1 MAVDPNDLGPCGA
14 ENLDPVRPDN
24 RPRLPAI
31 DYRIGTQPEFLRRM
45 EWRIPRQTVSPG
57 GGVTLKPLA
66 PLRTRESSDPTLALM
81 DAFAC
86 SLDVLSFYSERIA
99 NEGYLGTAVQRR
111 SMVELTRA
119 IGYQLA
125 PGVAA
130 SVQLSFTVEDADD
143 PYRAVDIPAGV
154 QAMSVPQAKGE
165 LPQVFETVEPI
176 LARAEWNAMPVRT
189 EHPQNLAMYW
199 NSADAEDDRNGHLYL
214 FDLDNSFDADET
226 SDPELETFADT
237 ASLERYFPLDS
248 TLDLDAALA
257 KRIEDFAYN
266 PDIEPVLKAVPVD
279 ETFLRGVGHGLK
291 PGQRIVVIGVRVDE
305 DDERHVA
312 CGLLRVVAA
321 TEDRAY
327 GVTILEAL
335 PHGSPPRAVR
345 RAPRLRLP
353 RLKLPRM
360 PTQRIAFNAV
370 AVTSVVREA
379 AWSGDALSAL
389 VRTQAWPRAKLM
401 HMLRMPRLVVAPET
415 TEATPGLYL
424 LRDDTGF
431 FGNTAP
437 RQELLQVPADAST
450 DPNNSKFHPYKH
462 SWDKGGPRTIWV
474 DSQGNL
480 LTGGVH
486 AFLDREMKELVPNG
500 WAALETPDSQVEVL
514 RIGLAAS
521 QSRADYGM
529 TGKSTGVTFVRPN
542 GDAVAPP
549 AEGVNSP
556 LNAFKF
562 RTARFYGASE
572 ALTLAGTPIRED
584 VATGDLTL
592 DLESLYLDIERGRAV
607 SISGERSDAESITD
621 SETLTVADVV
631 HIGGHTR
638 LLLEAGPDY
647 SYVRSSV
654 RVNANLALATH
665 GELFAETLGS
675 GDASRPNQVFTLA
688 KKPLT
693 FVSAATP
700 EGRASTL
707 EVRVDGIA
715 WHEIASLYDAG
726 PYDRVY
732 EVRIDDDG
740 STRVRFGDG
749 ERGHRLPTGSL
760 NVAATYRA
768 GIGAAGEVADEAI
781 ILLKTRPLGVRAVVN
796 PSPASGSAEPETI
809 DEARARAPQS
819 VRTLGRI
826 VSVTDYQDF
835 ALAFAGIGKARADTL
850 WSGEQQL
857 VHLTVAPATDSLM
870 DEEATVLDSLRE
882 AIDLVRDG
890 TDKVAIAP
898 YARRYFQLSA
908 RLYKH
913 ADHLAED
920 VAAAAREALLAGFG
934 YAARDLARPVSAAEA
949 VAMLQAVPGVVGVDL
964 DVLAAIEGND
974 PDAEGPGTLATVL
987 PAFPARLLPSEEG
1000 GGTAPAELL
1009 TILDSAIDL
1018 IVEEAHA

>member
-1 MAVDPNDLGPCGA
+1 MGVDPNDLGPCGA
-14 ENLDPVRPDN
+14 EELGPRRPDN
-24 RPRLPAI
+24 RPRLPSI
-31 DYRIGTQPEFLRRM
+31 GYRIGTQPEFLKRM
-45 EWRIPRQTVSPG
+45 EWRIPRQTVTTG
-57 GGVTLKPLA
+57 GTTVKPLVA
-66 PLRTRESSDPTLALM
+66 LRTRVGSDPTLALM

-111 SMVELTRA
+111 SMVELARA

-130 SVQLSFTVEDADD
+130 SVQLSFTVEAADD
-143 PYRAVDIPAGV
+143 PFRAVEIPAGV
-154 QAMSVPQAKGE
+154 QAMSVPKAKGE
-165 LPQVFETVEPI
+165 LPQVFETVETI

-199 NSADAEDDRNGHLYL
+199 NSADAGDARNGHLYL
-214 FDLDNSFDADET
+214 FDLDNSFDADEI

-237 ASLERYFPLDS
+237 AALEVYFPLDS
-248 TLDLDAALA
+248 TLDLEAALA

-279 ETFLRGVGHGLK
+279 ETFLRGVGMGLK

-305 DDERHVA
+305 SAQHHIA
-312 CGLLRVVAA
+312 CGLLRVVSAA
-321 TEDRAY
+321 EDRAY
-327 GVTILEAL
+327 GITVLEAL
-335 PHGSPPRAVR
+335 PHGSPPRPVR

-360 PTQRIAFNAV
+360 PTQRIAFNAF

-379 AWSGDALSAL
+379 TWSGDALSAL
-389 VRTQAWPRAKLM
+389 VRTQAWPRTKLM
-401 HMLRMPRLVVAPET
+401 QILRMPRLVSAPET
-415 TEATPGLYL
+415 TAATPGFYL

-431 FGNTAP
+431 FGGTAP
-437 RQELLQVPADAST
+437 RQEQLAVPDSST
-450 DPNNSKFHPYKH
+450 HPYKE
-462 SWDKGGPRTIWV
+462 SWDGSGGRTIWT
-474 DSQGNL
+474 DSQGVL
-480 LTGGVH
+480 PTGGVH
-486 AFLDREMKELVPNG
+486 VFLDREMKELVPNG
-500 WAALETPDSQVEVL
+500 WAAIETPDSQVEIFRV
-514 RIGLAAS
+514 GLAAS

-529 TGKSTGVTFVRPN
+529 TGKASGVTFAHPD
-542 GDAVAPP
+542 GSAVIPP
-549 AEGVNSP
+549 AESATSP
-556 LNAFKF
+556 LNAFRF
-562 RTARFYGASE
+562 RTARFYGAS
-572 ALTLAGTPIRED
+572 ATLTLAGTPIRED
-584 VATGDLTL
+584 VAAGDLSL
-592 DLESLYLDIERGRAV
+592 DLESLFLDIERGRAV
-607 SISGERSDAESITD
+607 SISGERSDAESIVD

-665 GELFAETLGS
+665 GESFAETLGS
-675 GDASRPNQVFTLA
+675 GDASRANQVFALA

-707 EVRVDGIA
+707 EVRVDGIL
-715 WHEIASLYDAG
+715 WHEIGSLYDAG

-740 STRVRFGDG
+740 STRIRFGDG
-749 ERGHRLPTGSL
+749 ERGHRLPTGTL
-760 NVAATYRA
+760 NVAARYRT
-768 GIGAAGEVADEAI
+768 GIGAVGEAADEAI
-781 ILLKTRPLGVRAVVN
+781 ILLKTRPLGVKAVVN
-796 PSPASGSAEPETI
+796 PSPASGAAEPETL
-809 DEARARAPQS
+809 DEARLRAPQS
-819 VRTLGRI
+819 VRTLGRV
-826 VSVTDYQDF
+826 VSLIDYQDF

-850 WSGEQQL
+850 WSGQQQI

-870 DEEATVLDSLRE
+870 DEEATVLDSL
-882 AIDLVRDG
+882 AGAVDLVRDG
-890 TDKVAIAP
+890 TDKVVIAP

-913 ADHLAED
+913 PDYLAED
-920 VAAAAREALLAGFG
+920 VAAAARAALVAGFG
-934 YAARDLARPVSAAEA
+934 YAVRDLARPVSAAEA
-949 VAMLQAVPGVVGVDL
+949 LALLQAVPGIVGVDL
-964 DVLAAIEGND
+964 DILALIDGND

-987 PAFPARLLPSEEG
+987 SAFPARLLPPEEG
-1000 GGTAPAELL
+1000 GGIAPAELL
-1009 TILDSAIDL
+1009 TVLESAIDL
-1018 IVEEAHA
+1018 IVEEANA

>member
-1 MAVDPNDLGPCGA
+1 MGVDPEDLGPCGA
-14 ENLDPVRPDN
+14 EDLQPSRPDN
-24 RPRLPAI
+24 RPRLAAI
-31 DYRIGTQPEFLRRM
+31 DYRIGTQPEFLERM
-45 EWRIPRQTVSPG
+45 EWRIPRQTVSQG
-57 GGVTLKPLA
+57 GGGTLKPLA

-130 SVQLSFTVEDADD
+130 SVQLSFTVEDSDD
-143 PYRAVDIPAGV
+143 PYRAVDIAAGV

-165 LPQVFETVEPI
+165 LPQVFETVESI

-189 EHPQNLAMYW
+189 EHDQNLSLYW
-199 NSADAEDDRNGHLYL
+199 NSADPADEKNGHLYL
-214 FDLDNSFDADET
+214 FDLDNSFDADEE
-226 SDPELETFADT
+226 SDPELETFADS
-237 ASLERYFPLDS
+237 AALDRYFPLDPG
-248 TLDLDAALA
+248 LDLDAALA
-257 KRIEDFAYN
+257 KRIQDYAYN

-279 ETFLRGVGHGLK
+279 ETFLRGVGLGLK

-305 DDERHVA
+305 EDERHVA
-312 CGLLRVVAA
+312 CGLLRIVAA

-360 PTQRIAFNAV
+360 PTQRIAFNTAS
-370 AVTSVVREA
+370 VTSVVREA

-401 HMLRMPRLVVAPET
+401 QILRMPRVVVAPET
-415 TEATPGLYL
+415 TEAVPGLYL

-431 FGNTAP
+431 FGGTAP
-437 RQELLQVPADAST
+437 RQEQLAAPT
-450 DPNNSKFHPYKH
+450 TGPYAKA
-462 SWDKGGPRTIWV
+462 WDGSGGRTIWT
-474 DSQGNL
+474 DSQGAL
-480 LTGGVH
+480 LTGGIHV
-486 AFLDREMKELVPNG
+486 FLDREMKELVPNG
-500 WAALETPDSQVEVL
+500 WAAIETPDSKVEIFRVG
-514 RIGLAAS
+514 RAAA
-521 QSRADYGM
+521 QSRADYSM
-529 TGKSTGVTFVRPN
+529 TGKATGVTFARPD
-542 GDAVAPP
+542 GSAVVPP
-549 AEGVNSP
+549 SEKETSP
-556 LNAFKF
+556 LNAFRF

-572 ALTLAGTPIRED
+572 SLTLAGTPIRED
-584 VATGDLTL
+584 VAAGDLTI

-607 SISGERSDAESITD
+607 SISGDRSDAESITD
-621 SETLTVADVV
+621 SEALTVADVV

-638 LLLEAGPDY
+638 LLLETGPDY

-665 GELFAETLGS
+665 GELFSETLGS
-675 GDASRPNQVFTLA
+675 GDSSRTNQTFSLA

-707 EVRVDGIA
+707 EVRVDGVL
-715 WHEIASLYDAG
+715 WHEIASLDDAG

-732 EVRIDDDG
+732 EVRIDDDA

-760 NVAATYRA
+760 NVAASYRA
-768 GIGAAGEVADEAI
+768 GIGAAGEVPDEAI

-796 PSPASGSAEPETI
+796 PSPASGSAEPETL

-850 WSGEQQL
+850 WSGEQQI

-870 DEEATVLDSLRE
+870 DEEATVLDSLGS

-890 TDKVAIAP
+890 TDKVVLAP
-898 YARRYFQLSA
+898 YSRRYFQLSA
-908 RLYKH
+908 RLYKN
-913 ADHLAED
+913 ADYLAED
-920 VAAAAREALLAGFG
+920 VAAEAREALLAGFG

-949 VAMLQAVPGVVGVDL
+949 VALLQAVPGVVGVDL

-974 PDAEGPGTLATVL
+974 PDAAGPGTLATVL
-987 PAFPARLLPSEEG
+987 PAYPAHLLPAEEG

>member
-1 MAVDPNDLGPCGA
+1 MGVDPNDLGPCGA
-14 ENLDPVRPDN
+14 EDLTPRRPDN
-24 RPRLPAI
+24 RPRLPEVA
-31 DYRIGTQPEFLRRM
+31 YRIGTQPEFLERM
-45 EWRIPRQTVSPG
+45 QWRIPRQTVAPG
-57 GGVTLKPLA
+57 GGGTLQPLA
-66 PLRTRESSDPTLALM
+66 ALRTRESSDPTLALM

-86 SLDVLSFYSERIA
+86 SLDVLSFYSERVA

-111 SMVELTRA
+111 SMIELARA

-130 SVQLSFTVEDADD
+130 SVQLSFTVEEADD
-143 PYRAVDIPAGV
+143 PYRSVEIPSGV

-165 LPQVFETVEPI
+165 LPQVFETVETI

-189 EHPQNLAMYW
+189 EHPQNLALYW
-199 NSADAEDDRNGHLYL
+199 NSADAADEKNGHLYL

-226 SDPELETFADT
+226 SDPELATFADS
-237 ASLERYFPLDS
+237 AALERYFPLDPA
-248 TLDLDAALA
+248 LDLEASLA
-257 KRIEDFAYN
+257 KRIEDYAYN

-279 ETFLRGVGHGLK
+279 ETFLRGVGLGLK

-305 DDERHVA
+305 EEERHVA
-312 CGLLRVVAA
+312 CGLLRVVSA

-327 GVTILEAL
+327 GMTVLEAL
-335 PHGSPPRAVR
+335 PHGSPPRPVR

-360 PTQRIAFNAV
+360 PTQRITFNAL

-389 VRTQAWPRAKLM
+389 VRTQAWPRTKLM
-401 HMLRMPRLVVAPET
+401 QILRMPRLVVAPET

-431 FGNTAP
+431 FGGTAP
-437 RQELLQVPADAST
+437 RQEQLAVPAT
-450 DPNNSKFHPYKH
+450 GTNPYPH
-462 SWDKGGPRTIWV
+462 SWDGSGGRTIWT
-474 DSQGNL
+474 DSQGVL
-480 LTGGVH
+480 LTGVH
-486 AFLDREMKELVPNG
+486 VFLDREMKELVPNG
-500 WAALETPDSQVEVL
+500 WAAVETPDSQVEIFRV
-514 RIGLAAS
+514 GLAAT

-529 TGKSTGVTFVRPN
+529 TGKASGVTFANPD
-542 GDAVAPP
+542 GGAVVPP
-549 AEGVNSP
+549 AEAAVSP
-556 LNAFKF
+556 LNAFRF

-572 ALTLAGTPIRED
+572 ALTFAGTPIRED
-584 VATGDLTL
+584 VAAGDLTL
-592 DLESLYLDIERGRAV
+592 DLESLYLDIERGRSV

-647 SYVRSSV
+647 SYVRSSA

-665 GELFAETLGS
+665 GEAFAETLGS
-675 GDASRPNQVFTLA
+675 GDASQANQVFTLA

-707 EVRVDGIA
+707 EIRIDGIL
-715 WHEIASLYDAG
+715 WHEVASLYDAG
-726 PYDRVY
+726 RYDRVY
-732 EVRIDDDG
+732 EVRIEDDG
-740 STRVRFGDG
+740 SSRVRFGDG
-749 ERGHRLPTGSL
+749 ERGHRLPTGTL
-760 NVAATYRA
+760 NVAAQYRA

-796 PSPASGSAEPETI
+796 PSAASGAAEPETL
-809 DEARARAPQS
+809 DEARVRAPQS

-826 VSVTDYQDF
+826 VSLTDYQDF
-835 ALAFAGIGKARADTL
+835 ALAFAGIGKARADSF
-850 WSGEQQL
+850 WSGQEQVVYL
-857 VHLTVAPATDSLM
+857 SVAPATDSLM
-870 DEEATVLDSLRE
+870 DEEATVLASLRD
-882 AIDLVRDG
+882 AVDLVRDG
-890 TDKVAIAP
+890 TDKVLIAP

-908 RLYKH
+908 RLYK
-913 ADHLAED
+913 DSDYLAED
-920 VAAAAREALLAGFG
+920 VAAAAREALVAGFG

-949 VAMLQAVPGVVGVDL
+949 VALLQALPGVIGVDL
-964 DVLAAIEGND
+964 DVLAAIEGSD
-974 PDAEGPGTLATVL
+974 PEAAGPGTLATVL
-987 PAFPARLLPSEEG
+987 PAFPARLLPDEEG

-1009 TILDSAIDL
+1009 TILESAIDL

>member
-1 MAVDPNDLGPCGA
+1 MAVDPKDLGPCGA
-14 ENLDPVRPDN
+14 RDLEPKRPDN

-31 DYRIGTQPEFLRRM
+31 DYRIGTQPEFLERM
-45 EWRIPRQTVSPG
+45 EWRIPRQTVSLG
-57 GGVTLKPLA
+57 GGGGTLKPLA
-66 PLRTRESSDPTLALM
+66 ALRTRESSDPTLALM

-119 IGYQLA
+119 IGYRFA

-199 NSADAEDDRNGHLYL
+199 NSADAQDEKNGNLYL

-226 SDPELETFADT
+226 SDPELETFAET
-237 ASLERYFPLDS
+237 AALEPCFPLDPS
-248 TLDLDAALA
+248 LDLEASLA
-257 KRIEDFAYN
+257 KRIEDFASN
-266 PDIEPVLKAVPVD
+266 PDIEPVLRAVPVD
-279 ETFLRGVGHGLK
+279 ETFLAGVGLGLK
-291 PGQRIVVIGVRVDE
+291 PGQRIVVIGVRIDAE
-305 DDERHVA
+305 EERHVA

-327 GVTILEAL
+327 NITVLEAL
-335 PHGSPPRAVR
+335 PHGSPPRPVR

-353 RLKLPRM
+353 LLKLPKM
-360 PTQRIAFNAV
+360 PTQRIAFNAS

-379 AWSGDALSAL
+379 SWSGDALSAL
-389 VRTQAWPRAKLM
+389 VRTQAWPRTKLM
-401 HMLRMPRLVVAPET
+401 QILRMPRIVVAPET
-415 TEATPGLYL
+415 TEAAPGFYL

-437 RQELLQVPADAST
+437 RQELLQVPTT
-450 DPNNSKFHPYKH
+450 DTTHPYKLK
-462 SWDKGGPRTIWV
+462 WDGDGGRTIWT
-474 DSQGNL
+474 DSQGAL
-480 LTGGVH
+480 LTGGIH
-486 AFLDREMKELVPNG
+486 TFLDREMKELVPNG
-500 WAALETPDSQVEVL
+500 WAAIETPDSQVEIFRV
-514 RIGLAAS
+514 GTAAS
-521 QSRADYGM
+521 QSRADYGL
-529 TGKSTGVTFVRPN
+529 TGKTTGVTFARPD
-542 GDAVAPP
+542 GSAVIPP
-549 AEGVNSP
+549 AEADTSP
-556 LNAFKF
+556 LNAFRF

-572 ALTLAGTPIRED
+572 SLVLAGTPIREEI
-584 VATGDLTL
+584 AAGDLTL

-675 GDASRPNQVFTLA
+675 GDASAPNQVFTLA

-707 EVRVDGIA
+707 EVRVDGIL
-715 WHEIASLYDAG
+715 WHEVASLYEAG
-726 PYDRVY
+726 PYDRVF

-749 ERGHRLPTGSL
+749 ERGHRLPTGTL
-760 NVAATYRA
+760 NVAAKYRA

-796 PSPASGSAEPETI
+796 PSPASGSAEPETLV
-809 DEARARAPQS
+809 EARVRAPQS

-835 ALAFAGIGKARADTL
+835 ALAFAGIGKARADAL
-850 WSGEQQL
+850 WSGQQQV

-870 DEEATVLDSLRE
+870 DEEATVLDSLRD
-882 AIDLVRDG
+882 AVDLVRDG
-890 TDKVAIAP
+890 TDLVVIAP

-913 ADHLAED
+913 GDHLAED
-920 VAAAAREALLAGFG
+920 VEAAAREVLLAGFG

-987 PAFPARLLPSEEG
+987 PAYPARLLTAEEG

-1018 IVEEAHA
+1018 VVEEANA

>member
-1 MAVDPNDLGPCGA
+1 MAVDPKDLGPCGA
-14 ENLDPVRPDN
+14 EDLEPGRPGN
-24 RPRLPAI
+24 RPRLPAVG
-31 DYRIGTQPEFLRRM
+31 YRIGTQPEFLRRM
-45 EWRIPRQTVSPG
+45 EWRLPRQTVSLG
-57 GGVTLKPLA
+57 GGGTLKPLA
-66 PLRTRESSDPTLALM
+66 ALRTRESTDPTLALM

-119 IGYQLA
+119 VGYQLA

-130 SVQLSFTVEDADD
+130 SVQLSFTVEDSDD
-143 PYRAVDIPAGV
+143 PYRAVEIPAGV

-189 EHPQNLAMYW
+189 EHPQNLALYW
-199 NSADAEDDRNGHLYL
+199 NSADSDDEKNGHLYL
-214 FDLDNSFDADET
+214 FDLDNSFDADEI

-237 ASLERYFPLDS
+237 ASLERYFPLDPA
-248 TLDLDAALA
+248 LDLDSALA

-279 ETFLRGVGHGLK
+279 ETFLRGVGLGLR
-291 PGQRIVVIGVRVDE
+291 PGQRIVVIGVRIDSE
-305 DDERHVA
+305 QERHVA
-312 CGLLRVVAA
+312 CGLMRVVAA

-327 GVTILEAL
+327 GLTILEAL
-335 PHGSPPRAVR
+335 PHGSPPRPVR

-353 RLKLPRM
+353 RLKRPRM
-360 PTQRIAFNAV
+360 PTQRIAFNAI

-401 HMLRMPRLVVAPET
+401 QILRMPRLIVAPET
-415 TEATPGLYL
+415 TEATPGFYL

-431 FGNTAP
+431 FGNTGP
-437 RQELLQVPADAST
+437 RQQQLAPPAT
-450 DPNNSKFHPYKH
+450 GTNPYQHP
-462 SWDKGGPRTIWV
+462 WDGSGGRTVWS
-474 DSQGNL
+474 DSQGIL

-500 WAALETPDSQVEVL
+500 WAALETPDSQVEIFRVAK
-514 RIGLAAS
+514 AAP

-529 TGKSTGVTFVRPN
+529 TAKTTGVTFVRP
-542 GDAVAPP
+542 GGGAVVPP
-549 AEGVNSP
+549 AETATSP
-556 LNAFKF
+556 LNAFRF

-572 ALTLAGTPIRED
+572 ALALAGTPIRED
-584 VATGDLTL
+584 VAAGDLTL

-607 SISGERSDAESITD
+607 SISGERSDADSITD
-621 SETLTVADVV
+621 SEALTVADVV

-688 KKPLT
+688 KRPLT

-707 EVRVDGIA
+707 EVRVDGIK

-749 ERGHRLPTGSL
+749 ERGHRLPTGAL
-760 NVAATYRA
+760 NVAAKYRA

-809 DEARARAPQS
+809 DEARVRAPQS

-850 WSGEQQL
+850 WAGEQQV
-857 VHLTVAPATDSLM
+857 VHLTVAPATDTLM
-870 DEEATVLDSLRE
+870 DEEATVLASLRD

-890 TDKVAIAP
+890 TDQVAIAP

-908 RLYKH
+908 RLYKQ

-974 PDAEGPGTLATVL
+974 PEAAGPGTLATVL
-987 PAFPARLLPSEEG
+987 PAYPARLLPPEEG

-1018 IVEEAHA
+1018 VVEEAHA

>member
-1 MAVDPNDLGPCGA
+1 MAVDPKDLGPCGA
-14 ENLDPVRPDN
+14 EDLEPVRPDN

-31 DYRIGTQPEFLRRM
+31 DYRIGTQPEFLGRM
-45 EWRIPRQTVSPG
+45 EWRIPRQTVSLG
-57 GGVTLKPLA
+57 GGGTLKPLA
-66 PLRTRESSDPTLALM
+66 ALRTREGSDPTLALM

-86 SLDVLSFYSERIA
+86 SLDVLSFYSERVA

-111 SMVELTRA
+111 SMVQLTRA

-130 SVQLSFTVEDADD
+130 SVQLSFTVEEADD
-143 PYRAVDIPAGV
+143 PYRSVDIAAGV

-165 LPQVFETVEPI
+165 LPQIFETVEPI

-189 EHPQNLAMYW
+189 EHPQNLALYW
-199 NSADAEDDRNGHLYL
+199 NSADAADPKNGHLYL

-237 ASLERYFPLDS
+237 TALERYFPLDPA
-248 TLDLDAALA
+248 LDLDSALA

-279 ETFLRGVGHGLK
+279 ETFLRGVGLGLK

-305 DDERHVA
+305 DEQRHVA

-327 GVTILEAL
+327 GLTILEAL

-360 PTQRIAFNAV
+360 PTQRIAFNAL

-401 HMLRMPRLVVAPET
+401 QILRMPRLVLAPET
-415 TEATPGLYL
+415 TEAAPGLYL

-431 FGNTAP
+431 FGGTAP
-437 RQELLQVPADAST
+437 RQELLNVPS
-450 DPNNSKFHPYKH
+450 PPGNHPYKL
-462 SWDKGGPRTIWV
+462 SWDGSGGRTIWT
-474 DSQGNL
+474 DSQGAL
-480 LTGGVH
+480 LTGVH
-486 AFLDREMKELVPNG
+486 TFLDREMKELVPNG
-500 WAALETPDSQVEVL
+500 WAAIETPDSQVEIFRV
-514 RIGLAAS
+514 GTAAS
-521 QSRADYGM
+521 QSLADYGM
-529 TGKSTGVTFVRPN
+529 TGKATGIIFVHPD
-542 GDAVAPP
+542 GGAVVPP
-549 AEGVNSP
+549 AEAVMSP
-556 LNAFKF
+556 LNAFRF
-562 RTARFYGASE
+562 RTARFYGAS
-572 ALTLAGTPIRED
+572 ASLTLAGTPIRED

-607 SISGERSDAESITD
+607 SISGDRSDAESITD

-675 GDASRPNQVFTLA
+675 GDASRPNQIFTLA

-693 FVSAATP
+693 FVSASTP

-707 EVRVDGIA
+707 ELRVDGIL

-749 ERGHRLPTGSL
+749 ERGHRLPTGTL
-760 NVAATYRA
+760 NVAAKYRA

-796 PSPASGSAEPETI
+796 PSPASGSAEPETL
-809 DEARARAPQS
+809 DEARTRAPQS

-870 DEEATVLDSLRE
+870 DEEATVLTSLSE

-890 TDKVAIAP
+890 TDKVVIAP
-898 YARRYFQLSA
+898 YSRRYFQLSA
-908 RLYKH
+908 RLYKQ
-913 ADHLAED
+913 ADYLAED

-949 VAMLQAVPGVVGVDL
+949 VAMLQAVAGVVGVDL

-974 PDAEGPGTLATVL
+974 PEAEGPGTLATVL
-987 PAFPARLLPSEEG
+987 PVYPARLLPPEDG

>member
-1 MAVDPNDLGPCGA
+1 MAVDPNDLDPCGA
-14 ENLDPVRPDN
+14 ENLEPSRPDN
-24 RPRLPAI
+24 RPRLPSVE
-31 DYRIGTQPEFLRRM
+31 YRIGTQPEFLRRM
-45 EWRIPRQTVSPG
+45 EWRIPRQTVSLGDG
-57 GGVTLKPLA
+57 GALKPLA

-111 SMVELTRA
+111 SMVELTRT

-189 EHPQNLAMYW
+189 EHPQNLALYW
-199 NSADAEDDRNGHLYL
+199 NSADAGDDKNGHLYL

-237 ASLERYFPLDS
+237 AALERYFPLDPA
-248 TLDLDAALA
+248 LDLEAALA

-266 PDIEPVLKAVPVD
+266 PDIEPVLKAAPVD

-291 PGQRIVVIGVRVDE
+291 PGQRIVVIGVRVDDE
-305 DDERHVA
+305 EERHVA

-360 PTQRIAFNAV
+360 PTQRIAFNAL

-401 HMLRMPRLVVAPET
+401 QILRMPRLVVAPET

-431 FGNTAP
+431 FGGAAP
-437 RQELLQVPADAST
+437 RQELLQIPTT
-450 DPNNSKFHPYKH
+450 DLNHPYKNK
-462 SWDKGGPRTIWV
+462 WDGSGGRTIWV
-474 DSQGNL
+474 DSQGVL

-486 AFLDREMKELVPNG
+486 TFLDREMKELVPNG
-500 WAALETPDSQVEVL
+500 WAAIETPDSQVEIFRVAK
-514 RIGLAAS
+514 AAS

-529 TGKSTGVTFVRPN
+529 TGKSTGLTFARPD
-542 GDAVAPP
+542 GSAVVPP
-549 AEGVNSP
+549 AEIVSSP
-556 LNAFKF
+556 LNAFRF

-572 ALTLAGTPIRED
+572 SLTLAGTPIRED
-584 VATGDLTL
+584 VAAGDLTL

-607 SISGERSDAESITD
+607 SISGERSDADSIID

-647 SYVRSSV
+647 SYVRSSA

-665 GELFAETLGS
+665 GEMFAETLGS
-675 GDASRPNQVFTLA
+675 GDASRPNQMFTLA

-715 WHEIASLYDAG
+715 WREIASLYDAG

-740 STRVRFGDG
+740 GTRVRFGDG
-749 ERGHRLPTGSL
+749 EHGHRLPTGSL
-760 NVAATYRA
+760 NVAASYRA

-796 PSPASGSAEPETI
+796 PSPASGSAEPETT
-809 DEARARAPQS
+809 DEARVRAPQS

-898 YARRYFQLSA
+898 YSRRYFQLSA

-920 VAAAAREALLAGFG
+920 VAAAAREALVAGFG

-964 DVLAAIEGND
+964 DILAAIEGND
-974 PDAEGPGTLATVL
+974 PEAEGPGTLATVL
-987 PAFPARLLPSEEG
+987 PAFPARLLPPEEG

>member
-1 MAVDPNDLGPCGA
+1 MGVDPNDLGPCGA
-14 ENLDPVRPDN
+14 EDLEPSRPDN
-24 RPRLPAI
+24 RPRLAAI
-31 DYRIGTQPEFLRRM
+31 DYRIGTQPEFLERM
-45 EWRIPRQTVSPG
+45 EWRIPRQTVPLVG
-57 GGVTLKPLA
+57 GGTLKPLA
-66 PLRTRESSDPTLALM
+66 ALRTRESSDPTLALM

-111 SMVELTRA
+111 SMVELARA

-130 SVQLSFTVEDADD
+130 SVQLSFTVEEADD
-143 PYRAVDIPAGV
+143 PYRAVDVPAGV
-154 QAMSVPQAKGE
+154 QAMSVPKAKGE

-189 EHPQNLAMYW
+189 EHPQNLALYW
-199 NSADAEDDRNGHLYL
+199 NSADPGDDRNGHLYL

-226 SDPELETFADT
+226 SDPELETFADS
-237 ASLERYFPLDS
+237 ASLERYFPLDPS
-248 TLDLDAALA
+248 LDLEASLA

-266 PDIEPVLKAVPVD
+266 PEIEPVLKAVPVD
-279 ETFLRGVGHGLK
+279 ETFLRGVGLGLK

-305 DDERHVA
+305 EEQRHVA
-312 CGLLRVVAA
+312 CALIRIVTA

-327 GVTILEAL
+327 GVTSLEAL
-335 PHGSPPRAVR
+335 PHGSPPRPVR

-353 RLKLPRM
+353 RLKLPRI
-360 PTQRIAFNAV
+360 PTQRIMFNA
-370 AVTSVVREA
+370 ATVTSVVREA
-379 AWSGDALSAL
+379 AWTGDSLSAL
-389 VRTQAWPRAKLM
+389 IRTQAWPRAKLM
-401 HMLRMPRLVVAPET
+401 QILRLPRLVVAPET
-415 TEATPGLYL
+415 TEAIPGFYL
-424 LRDDTGF
+424 LREDTGF
-431 FGNTAP
+431 FGGTAP
-437 RQELLQVPADAST
+437 RQEQLAAPT
-450 DPNNSKFHPYKH
+450 TGPYGL
-462 SWDKGGPRTIWV
+462 SWDSAGGRTIWT
-474 DSQGNL
+474 DSQGAL
-480 LTGGVH
+480 LTGGVQV
-486 AFLDREMKELVPNG
+486 FLDREMKELVPNG
-500 WAALETPDSQVEVL
+500 WAAIETPDSQVEIFRV
-514 RIGLAAS
+514 GLAAS
-521 QSRADYGM
+521 QSRADYGI
-529 TGKSTGVTFVRPN
+529 TGKASGVTFARPD
-542 GDAVAPP
+542 GSAVVPP
-549 AEGVNSP
+549 AEVDLSP

-572 ALTLAGTPIRED
+572 SLTLAGTPIRED
-584 VATGDLTL
+584 VAAGDLTL

-607 SISGERSDAESITD
+607 SISGDRSDAESLTD

-675 GDASRPNQVFTLA
+675 GDAARPNQVFTLA

-693 FVSAATP
+693 FVSASTP

-707 EVRVDGIA
+707 EVRIDGIL

-732 EVRIDDDG
+732 EVRIDDDA
-740 STRVRFGDG
+740 STRIRFGDG
-749 ERGHRLPTGSL
+749 ERGHRLPTATL
-760 NVAATYRA
+760 NVAAKYRA

-781 ILLKTRPLGVRAVVN
+781 ILLKTRPLGIRAVVN
-796 PSPASGSAEPETI
+796 PSPASGSAEPETLG
-809 DEARARAPQS
+809 EARTRAPQS

-835 ALAFAGIGKARADTL
+835 ALAFAGIGKARADTF
-850 WSGEQQL
+850 WSGEQQI
-857 VHLTVAPATDSLM
+857 VHLSVAPATDSLM
-870 DEEATVLDSLRE
+870 DEEATVLASLGE
-882 AIDLVRDG
+882 AVDLVRDG
-890 TDKVAIAP
+890 TDSIAIAP
-898 YARRYFQLSA
+898 YSRRYFQLSA
-908 RLYKH
+908 RLYKQ
-913 ADHLAED
+913 ADYLAED
-920 VAAAAREALLAGFG
+920 VAAAARGALLAGFG
-934 YAARDLARPVSAAEA
+934 YTARDLARPVTAAEA
-949 VAMLQAVPGVVGVDL
+949 VALLQAVPGVVGVDL
-964 DVLAAIEGND
+964 DVLAAIEGSD
-974 PDAEGPGTLATVL
+974 PEAEGPGTLATVL
-987 PAFPARLLPSEEG
+987 PAYPARLLPAGEG

>member
-1 MAVDPNDLGPCGA
+1 MAADPEDLGPCGA
-14 ENLDPVRPDN
+14 EDLDPKRPDN
-24 RPRLPAI
+24 RPRLPAV

-45 EWRIPRQTVSPG
+45 EWRIPRQTVSSG
-57 GGVTLKPLA
+57 GETLKPLA
-66 PLRTRESSDPTLALM
+66 ALRTREPTDPTLALL

-111 SMVELTRA
+111 SMVELARS

-130 SVQLSFTVEDADD
+130 SVQLSFTVEEPDD
-143 PYRAVDIPAGV
+143 PFRAVEIPAGV

-165 LPQVFETVEPI
+165 LPQVFETVETI

-189 EHPQNLAMYW
+189 EHPQNLALYW
-199 NSADAEDDRNGHLYL
+199 NAADSADEKNGNLYL

-226 SDPELETFADT
+226 SDPELETFADA
-237 ASLERYFPLDS
+237 ASLDRYFPLDS
-248 TLDLDAALA
+248 TVDLEAALT
-257 KRIEDFAYN
+257 KRIEDFEYN

-279 ETFLRGVGHGLK
+279 ETFLRGVGLGLK
-291 PGQRIVVIGVRVDE
+291 AGQRIVVIGVRTDSE
-305 DDERHVA
+305 GERHVA
-312 CGLLRVVAA
+312 CALMRVVSA

-327 GVTILEAL
+327 DMTELVAV

-360 PTQRIAFNAV
+360 PTQRIAFNA
-370 AVTSVVREA
+370 ASITSVVREA

-389 VRTQAWPRAKLM
+389 VRTQAWPRTKLM
-401 HMLRMPRLVVAPET
+401 QILRLPRLVAAPET
-415 TEATPGLYL
+415 TEAAPGFYL

-437 RQELLQVPADAST
+437 PQKMLSVPTDDST
-450 DPNNSKFHPYKH
+450 HPYKEA
-462 SWDKGGPRTIWV
+462 WDGSGGRTIWT
-474 DSQGNL
+474 DSQGDL

-486 AFLDREMKELVPNG
+486 VFLDREMKDVVPDG
-500 WAALETPDSQVEVL
+500 WAAIETPDGQVEIF

-529 TGKSTGVTFVRPN
+529 TGKTTGITFVRPD
-542 GDAVAPP
+542 GSAVVPP
-549 AEGVNSP
+549 SENAVSP
-556 LNAFKF
+556 LNAFRF
-562 RTARFYGASE
+562 RTARFHGASQ

-584 VATGDLTL
+584 VTAGELTL
-592 DLESLYLDIERGRAV
+592 DLQSLYLDIERGRSV
-607 SISGERSDAESITD
+607 SISGERSDAESLVD

-675 GDASRPNQVFTLA
+675 GDSSKSNQLFTLA

-707 EVRVDGIA
+707 EVRVDGIL
-715 WHEIASLYDAG
+715 WHEVGSLYDAG

-740 STRVRFGDG
+740 STRIRFGDG
-749 ERGHRLPTGSL
+749 ERGHRLPTGTL
-760 NVAATYRA
+760 NVAAQYRT
-768 GIGAAGEVADEAI
+768 GLGAAGEVADEAI

-796 PSPASGSAEPETI
+796 PSAASGSAEPETL
-809 DEARARAPQS
+809 DEARVRAPQS
-819 VRTLGRI
+819 VRTLGRV
-826 VSVTDYQDF
+826 VSLTDYQDF

-850 WSGEQQL
+850 WSGQEQV

-870 DEEATVLDSLRE
+870 DEEAPVLDSLRS
-882 AIDLVRDG
+882 AVDLVRDG
-890 TDKVAIAP
+890 TDKVLIAP

-913 ADHLAED
+913 SDHLAAD
-920 VAAAAREALLAGFG
+920 VEAAAREALAAGFG
-934 YAARDLARPVSAAEA
+934 YGARDIARPVSAAEA
-949 VAMLQAVPGVVGVDL
+949 VALLQAVPGVVGVDL
-964 DVLAAIEGND
+964 DVLALIDGSD
-974 PDAEGPGTLATVL
+974 PEAEGPGTLATVL
-987 PAFPARLLPSEEG
+987 PAFPARLLSAEEG

-1009 TILDSAIDL
+1009 TILESAID
-1018 IVEEAHA
+1018 IVVEEANA

>member
-1 MAVDPNDLGPCGA
+1 MAVDPKDLGPCGA
-14 ENLDPVRPDN
+14 RDLEPRRPDN

-31 DYRIGTQPEFLRRM
+31 DYRIGTQPEFLERM

-57 GGVTLKPLA
+57 GSGGTLKPLA
-66 PLRTRESSDPTLALM
+66 ALRTRESSDPTLALM

-86 SLDVLSFYSERIA
+86 SLDVLSFYSERVA

-119 IGYQLA
+119 IGYRFA

-143 PYRAVDIPAGV
+143 PYRAVDIPSGV
-154 QAMSVPQAKGE
+154 QAMSVPKAKGE

-199 NSADAEDDRNGHLYL
+199 NSADPQDDRNGHLYL

-237 ASLERYFPLDS
+237 AALELYYPLDPS
-248 TLDLDAALA
+248 LDLEAALA

-266 PDIEPVLKAVPVD
+266 PDIEPVLRAVPVD
-279 ETFLRGVGHGLK
+279 ETFLAGVGLGLK
-291 PGQRIVVIGVRVDE
+291 PGQRIVVIGVRIDAE
-305 DDERHVA
+305 EERHVA
-312 CGLLRVVAA
+312 CGLLRIVAA

-327 GVTILEAL
+327 GITVLEAL
-335 PHGSPPRAVR
+335 PHGSPPRPVR

-360 PTQRIAFNAV
+360 PTQRIAFNAS

-379 AWSGDALSAL
+379 SWSGDALSAL

-401 HMLRMPRLVVAPET
+401 QILRMPRIVVAPET
-415 TEATPGLYL
+415 TEAVPGFYL
-424 LRDDTGF
+424 LRDDSGF
-431 FGNTAP
+431 FGSTAP
-437 RQELLQVPADAST
+437 RQELLQVPTGD
-450 DPNNSKFHPYKH
+450 NSHPYKKP
-462 SWDKGGPRTIWV
+462 WDGSGGRTIWT

-480 LTGGVH
+480 LTGKIH
-486 AFLDREMKELVPNG
+486 TFLDREMKELVPNG
-500 WAALETPDSQVEVL
+500 WAAIETPDSQVEIFRV
-514 RIGLAAS
+514 GTAAS

-529 TGKSTGVTFVRPN
+529 TGKTTGITFARPD
-542 GDAVAPP
+542 GSAVVPP
-549 AEGVNSP
+549 AEIASSP
-556 LNAFKF
+556 LNAFRF

-572 ALTLAGTPIRED
+572 SLILAGTPIRED
-584 VATGDLTL
+584 VAAGDLTL

-665 GELFAETLGS
+665 GELFAEILGS
-675 GDASRPNQVFTLA
+675 GDASVPNQLFTLA

-707 EVRVDGIA
+707 EVRVDGIL
-715 WHEIASLYDAG
+715 WHEVASLYEAG
-726 PYDRVY
+726 PYDRVF

-740 STRVRFGDG
+740 STRLRFGDG
-749 ERGHRLPTGSL
+749 ERGHRLPTGTL
-760 NVAATYRA
+760 NVAASYRA

-796 PSPASGSAEPETI
+796 PSPASGSAEPETLE
-809 DEARARAPQS
+809 EARVRAPQS

-826 VSVTDYQDF
+826 VSITDYQDF
-835 ALAFAGIGKARADTL
+835 ALAFAGIGKARADSL
-850 WSGEQQL
+850 WSGEQQV

-870 DEEATVLDSLRE
+870 DEEATVLASLRD
-882 AIDLVRDG
+882 AVDLVRDG
-890 TDKVAIAP
+890 TDKVVIAP

-913 ADHLAED
+913 RDHLAED
-920 VAAAAREALLAGFG
+920 VAAAAREVLLAGFG
-934 YAARDLARPVSAAEA
+934 YTARDLARPVSAAEA

-974 PDAEGPGTLATVL
+974 PEAEGPGTLATVL
-987 PAFPARLLPSEEG
+987 PAYPARLLSPGEG

-1018 IVEEAHA
+1018 VVEEANA

>member
-1 MAVDPNDLGPCGA
+1 MGVDPNDLGPCGA
-14 ENLDPVRPDN
+14 EDLDPARPDN
-24 RPRLPAI
+24 RPRLPSVE
-31 DYRIGTQPEFLRRM
+31 YRIGTQPEFLRRM
-45 EWRIPRQTVSPG
+45 EWRIPRQTVVDG
-57 GGVTLKPLA
+57 AVTLKPLA
-66 PLRTRESSDPTLALM
+66 PLRTRESTDPTLALM

-130 SVQLSFTVEDADD
+130 SVQLSFTVEDSDD

-165 LPQVFETVEPI
+165 LPQVFETAEPI

-189 EHPQNLAMYW
+189 EHPQNLALYR
-199 NSADAEDDRNGHLYL
+199 NPADSDDGKNGHLYL

-226 SDPELETFADT
+226 SDPELETFAD
-237 ASLERYFPLDS
+237 AESLERYFPLDPS
-248 TLDLDAALA
+248 LDLEASLA
-257 KRIEDFAYN
+257 KRIEDFACN

-279 ETFLRGVGHGLK
+279 ETFVAGVGLGLK
-291 PGQRIVVIGVRVDE
+291 PGQRIVVIGVRIDE
-305 DDERHVA
+305 EAQRHVA
-312 CGLLRVVAA
+312 CGLLRIVAA

-327 GVTILEAL
+327 GVTVLEAL
-335 PHGSPPRAVR
+335 PHGSPPRPVR

-360 PTQRIAFNAV
+360 PTQRIAFNAA

-401 HMLRMPRLVVAPET
+401 QILRMPRFVVAPET
-415 TEATPGLYL
+415 AEATPGFYL

-431 FGNTAP
+431 FGNTGP
-437 RQELLQVPADAST
+437 RQQQIAPPATGT
-450 DPNNSKFHPYKH
+450 DPYPHA
-462 SWDKGGPRTIWV
+462 WDGSGGRTVWT
-474 DSQGNL
+474 DSQGAL

-500 WAALETPDSQVEVL
+500 WAALETPDSQVEIF
-514 RIGLAAS
+514 RIAKAAP

-529 TGKSTGVTFVRPN
+529 TAKTTGVTFVRPD
-542 GDAVAPP
+542 GSAVVPP
-549 AEGVNSP
+549 EEEDVSP
-556 LNAFKF
+556 LNAFRF

-572 ALTLAGTPIRED
+572 PLTLAGTPIRED
-584 VATGDLTL
+584 VAAGDLTL

-665 GELFAETLGS
+665 GELFAEILGS
-675 GDASRPNQVFTLA
+675 GDASVANQVFTLA

-707 EVRVDGIA
+707 EIRVDGIA

-760 NVAATYRA
+760 NVAASYRA

-796 PSPASGSAEPETI
+796 PSAASGSAEPETI
-809 DEARARAPQS
+809 DEARTRAPQS

-870 DEEATVLDSLRE
+870 DEEATVLASLRE

-913 ADHLAED
+913 SDHLAED
-920 VAAAAREALLAGFG
+920 VEAAAREALVAGFG

-964 DVLAAIEGND
+964 DILAAIEGND
-974 PDAEGPGTLATVL
+974 PEAEGPGTLATVL
-987 PAFPARLLPSEEG
+987 PAWPARLLPAGEG